1 MKDLEQILQEFR
13 GLLLRQ
19 PYWLTLY
26 NHRTP
31 AVMDYGMH
39 PLDET
44 DLERVW
50 LNA

>member
-1 MKDLEQILQEFR
+1 MKDLEQILQDL
-13 GLLLRQ
+13 GIIIQ

-31 AVMDYGMH
+31 AVMDYDVST
-39 PLDET
+39 LDET
-44 DLERVW
+44 HLERVW